1 MFLSTTSVTYNRM
14 ARGCTDKRH
23 HTTAYACFYVVG
35 VALLSCDVKKL
46 LYDNAS
52 NSKFPK
58 GDILNGVSDYCINLR
73 WPTTVTTKPKT
84 SRQKQNT
91 SRQNQKPHDK
101 TKDLTAKAN
110 TQGKTKAILL
120 LLWSIWFCRE
130 VFDFAVRYFVFAVR
144 FLVLLWQ
151 LWATIINSLQGAKRV
166 YRTQYGSC
174 YGDKDKCEI

>member
-1 MFLSTTSVTYNRM
+1 M

-52 NSKFPK
+52 NSKFLK

-84 SRQKQNT
+84 SRQNQRPYGKSKYT
-91 SRQNQKPHDK
+91 RQNQSYF
-101 TKDLTAKAN
+101 A
-110 TQGKTKAILL
+110 
-120 LLWSIWFCRE
+120 
-130 VFDFAVRYFVFAVR
+130 FAVKY
-144 FLVLLWQ
+144 LVLP
-151 LWATIINSLQGAKRV
+151 
-166 YRTQYGSC
+166 
-174 YGDKDKCEI
+174 

>member
-52 NSKFPK
+52 NSKFRK

-120 LLWSIWFCRE
+120 LL
-130 VFDFAVRYFVFAVR
+130 
-144 FLVLLWQ
+144 
-151 LWATIINSLQGAKRV
+151 
-166 YRTQYGSC
+166 
-174 YGDKDKCEI
+174 

>member
-1 MFLSTTSVTYNRM
+1 MEVTEYKLQLENTLISTSVTYNRM

-46 LYDNAS
+46 LYDDAS

-84 SRQKQNT
+84 SRKKQNT
-91 SRQNQKPHDK
+91 SRHNQKPHGK
-101 TKDLTAKAN
+101 TKDLKAKAN
-110 TQGKTKAILL
+110 THGKTKAILL
-120 LLWSIWFCRE
+120 LL
-130 VFDFAVRYFVFAVR
+130 
-144 FLVLLWQ
+144 
-151 LWATIINSLQGAKRV
+151 
-166 YRTQYGSC
+166 
-174 YGDKDKCEI
+174 